1 MALSL
6 GEAYRALGLRAEL
19 APGQMALRQAYR
31 RRLLEAHPDK
41 GGDPEAFQKVRLAGE
56 LLLKK
61 TVKAKSSPKARAT
74 PQAAGSFKGPAV
86 KKAAAK
92 GPQRLASLHEES
104 KELDGFFRS
113 LGKAAQPAPDQASSA
128 PSNGP
133 ELLLK
138 LRQARRLRG
147 QAREALPAPMRAEVC
162 RSLAAISQEEEEES
176 GSEQDMVVEP
186 EAR

>member
-1 MALSL
+1 MA
-6 GEAYRALGLRAEL
+6 
-19 APGQMALRQAYR
+19 
-31 RRLLEAHPDK
+31 
-41 GGDPEAFQKVRLAGE
+41 AFQKVRLAGE

-147 QAREALPAPMRAEVC
+147 QARLDFLAQPGSPGARQAREAACTDAGGGLPEPGRDQPALPHCHFFNA
-162 RSLAAISQEEEEES
+162 AAI
-176 GSEQDMVVEP
+176 
-186 EAR
+186 